1 MPITSASDRLR
12 LDAIATAYD
21 AMPPG
26 KRAVLR
32 GAIESLV
39 YRRNEQGIP
48 GVGFVT
54 AREVLAAVGMKMAER
69 EAHGS

>member
-1 MPITSASDRLR
+1 MPIISASDQPR
-12 LDAIATAYD
+12 LDAIGTAYD
-21 AMPPG
+21 TMPPG
-26 KRAVLR
+26 ERAVLR

-69 EAHGS
+69 EGTG